1 MASVGPSRQS
11 PCQVY
16 RRTRTPY
23 THASPQA
30 RQAETRVN
38 EGVWATDVRRSRKAR
53 ACAQAPSH
61 AHRRR
66 PLLRGRRQ
74 GHEVPWA
81 CMAPA
86 WERRRKGAHA
96 GRLPCQPSHV
106 SMRHLSNDVMH
117 DCTPPASDVST
128 EMAPLAVGDL
138 RRPLRNEYG
147 RLGLKASSLTPPL
160 PPTPTMLP
168 TDESPPKRRLT
179 PGKLPATS
187 PTSESKPRGVF
198 STNPAC
204 SIISTPDMPAVN
216 FPPRPCADISSTA
229 CRMPFL
235 TPSDSAT
242 VSGVAPTVES
252 SESSLPRRLAQL

>member
-1 MASVGPSRQS
+1 MGERRAALAQSTCTRASTLARTQKATSSSWTSSRPRGALGVHGSSVGEK
-11 PCQVY
+11 
-16 RRTRTPY
+16 
-23 THASPQA
+23 
-30 RQAETRVN
+30 AER
-38 EGVWATDVRRSRKAR
+38 R
-53 ACAQAPSH
+53 ACRSPAMSAESCQH
-61 AHRRR
+61 AT
-66 PLLRGRRQ
+66 
-74 GHEVPWA
+74 
-81 CMAPA
+81 
-86 WERRRKGAHA
+86 
-96 GRLPCQPSHV
+96 
-106 SMRHLSNDVMH
+106 LSNDVMH
-117 DCTPPASDVST
+117 VCTPPASDVST